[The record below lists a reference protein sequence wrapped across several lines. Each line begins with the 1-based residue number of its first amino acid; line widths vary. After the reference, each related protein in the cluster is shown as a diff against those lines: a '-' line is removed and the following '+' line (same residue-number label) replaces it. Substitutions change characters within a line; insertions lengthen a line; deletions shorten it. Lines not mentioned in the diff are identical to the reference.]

1 MISVLLVDDQQ
12 LVRTGI
18 CSLLSLTDDIVV
30 AHQACDGE
38 SAIAQLDEH
47 KVDIVLMDIQMPKM
61 DGISATQ
68 VIKEHYPDIPVI
80 MLTTF
85 DDKSQVNAAIQAGAK
100 GYLLKD
106 ASLEDLTDAIKRV
119 CAGHTLIAP
128 LAKEKITQ
136 GLQQLNTP
144 VTHEPVIE
152 PLTPK
157 ELEVLRLMS
166 SGFSN
171 QEIADTLFR
180 STGTIKNQVSSI
192 LAKLGTRDRT
202 RAVIKALELGLI

>member
-1 MISVLLVDDQQ
+1 VISILLVDDQQ

-18 CSLLSLTDDIVV
+18 CSLLSLTDNISVS
-30 AHQACDGE
+30 HQASDGQQALSILE
-38 SAIAQLDEH
+38 KDR
-47 KVDIVLMDIQMPKM
+47 VDLVLMDIQMPKM
-61 DGISATQ
+61 DGIEATAA
-68 VIKEHYPDIPVI
+68 IKNAYPNLPVI

-85 DDKSQVNAAIQAGAK
+85 DDKAQVNAAIQAGAR

-119 CAGHTLIAP
+119 VNGELLIEP
-128 LAKEKITQ
+128 LAKDKITT
-136 GLQQLNTP
+136 GLSQLKGP
-144 VTHEPVIE
+144 VHKEVIIE
-152 PLTPK
+152 PLSPK

-180 STGTIKNQVSSI
+180 STGTIKNQVSNI